1 MINYISNGE
10 VTIILLTV
18 GSIKKIS
25 LYKMSYFQ
33 EQYTRCK
40 NKIKVELDVPSYAK
54 KFDLK
59 RC

>member
-1 MINYISNGE
+1 
-10 VTIILLTV
+10 
-18 GSIKKIS
+18 
-25 LYKMSYFQ
+25 MSYFQ